1 MKLLIT
7 GGKGTIGKEI
17 TILSLLEGIDVN
29 ILTRNKSLKSKKEG
43 LKYFYWNPDNKFID
57 HECIEGVDIPRFRQL
72 SQDQVDAANDAFER
86 AFQKRLEEGKN
97 FKMFKI
103 EGYIPQ
109 IIGEEEA
116 SELIRE

>member
-1 MKLLIT
+1 M
-7 GGKGTIGKEI
+7 
-17 TILSLLEGIDVN
+17 SLLS
-29 ILTRNKSLKSKKEG
+29 SL
-43 LKYFYWNPDNKFID
+43 I
-57 HECIEGVDIPRFRQL
+57 I
-72 SQDQVDAANDAFER
+72 DAANEYFEK